1 MERAA
6 FYGFACPKIAMGNSE
21 PLNGGYTSAPL
32 ESVNWKEE
40 QEKRPKIYG
49 KTLQDKLGELPVERQ
64 DKIKKLAA
72 QKKSKTSKIESIE
85 RMAEEADRA
94 GLYDKVLVPDSEI
107 SIQILDSV
115 SADLPTVL
123 ASNFSP
129 IFDGP
134 FKKVFD
140 DHRMDDEPQN
150 LTYEP
155 FED

>member
-1 MERAA
+1 
-6 FYGFACPKIAMGNSE
+6 MGNSE

-107 SIQILDSV
+107 SVQILDSADM
-115 SADLPTVL
+115 SALAMARQRRDLPAVSEL
-123 ASNFSP
+123 
-129 IFDGP
+129 
-134 FKKVFD
+134 
-140 DHRMDDEPQN
+140 QN
-150 LTYEP
+150 LIYEP